1 MKCLFIFLDDIQI
14 CLESIRFQS
23 MAIPQIF
30 WAITTWK
37 NEHVVLQHDYY
48 KEKQSF
54 EYLVSTLFIE
64 EVVLCKAW
72 YLAFNTKLVAWN
84 ESIISL

>member
-1 MKCLFIFLDDIQI
+1 MKYLFIFIFLDDIQI

-30 WAITTWK
+30 WAMTTWK
-37 NEHVVLQHDYY
+37 NEYVVLQHDYC

-64 EVVLCKAW
+64 EVVLYKAW
-72 YLAFNTKLVAWN
+72 YLAFNTN
-84 ESIISL
+84 